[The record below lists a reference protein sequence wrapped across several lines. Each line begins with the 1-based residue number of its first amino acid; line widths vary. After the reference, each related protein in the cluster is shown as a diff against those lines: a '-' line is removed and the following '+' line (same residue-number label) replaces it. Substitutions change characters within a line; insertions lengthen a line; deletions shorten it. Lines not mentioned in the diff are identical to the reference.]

1 MAFPGHFQHNVNFGV
16 IMYNTPPTKNVGDTF
31 TAAEF
36 NTYIRDN
43 FAASVPDIFAAK
55 GDLAVATGPNAA
67 AAVTVGTNGQRLVAD
82 SAQAAGVKW
91 ADDFYVMSMLLYAGG
106 GVLSAGV
113 AGDVEVPMDGT
124 IQRITVL
131 PDQSGTLLID
141 IYKAAYVSYPPAAT
155 ICGVNLPGVFG
166 SGSAITGTVTK
177 TAGSATI
184 TGSGTSFT
192 TALAVGDVVD
202 IPGGTATERLMV
214 TAIGSNT
221 SLTVHKN
228 AAYSAAGQTLT
239 KYSATTKRQDTSLSG
254 WTTAVTA
261 GDIVRFYTEQAKTIT
276 RATVSILIKK
286 S

>member
-1 MAFPGHFQHNVNFGV
+1 MA
-16 IMYNTPPTKNVGDTF
+16 YNTPPSKSTGDTW
-31 TAAEF
+31 TAAEH

-43 FAASVPDIFAAK
+43 MAAMAPDVFTTK
-55 GDLAVATGPNAA
+55 GDLFAATGPDAGSRVAA
-67 AAVTVGTNGQRLVAD
+67 GSNGQRLVAD

-91 ADDFYVMSMLLYAGG
+91 ADDYYVLSMLLYAGG

-141 IYKAAYVSYPPAAT
+141 IYKAAYASYPPSST

-166 SGSAITGTVTK
+166 SGSTITGTVTK

-228 AAYSAAGQTLT
+228 AAYSASGQTLT
-239 KYSATTKRQDTSLSG
+239 KYSAAAKRQDNSLSG

-261 GDIVRFYTEQAKTIT
+261 GDIVRFYVEQAKTIT